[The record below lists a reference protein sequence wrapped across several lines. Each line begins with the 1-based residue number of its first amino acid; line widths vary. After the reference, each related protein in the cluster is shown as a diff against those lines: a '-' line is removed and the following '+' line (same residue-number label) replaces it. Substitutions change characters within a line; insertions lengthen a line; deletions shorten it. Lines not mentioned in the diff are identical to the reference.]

1 MEPTTIIQA
10 RKELQAPKMVQKVLL
25 ICGIISSLL
34 YVGTDILAGMLWKG
48 YSFTSQA
55 ISELSAIGAPTRPL
69 VVPLLTIYGPLV
81 IAFGLGVWI
90 SAGRNRALR
99 VTGGLLIGIGLVG
112 LAWTPFPMHL
122 GEPVSSFANTIH
134 SIFAGVQVLLILVT
148 IGFGAIAYRNWF
160 RFYSIGTI
168 LTLLFAGVVA
178 FWLAATGQAKS
189 WFGAIERINVYGYLL
204 WVVVLAIVLLRE
216 EKRPGA
222 FR

>member
-1 MEPTTIIQA
+1 MDTTISGSGSSG
-10 RKELQAPKMVQKVLL
+10 KVLL
-25 ICGIISSLL
+25 KEVLLVCGILSSLL
-34 YVGTDILAGMLWKG
+34 YFGTDVLGGMLWEG
-48 YSFTSQA
+48 YSFTDQP
-55 ISELSAIGAPTRPL
+55 ISALAAIGAPVRQLTAPL
-69 VVPLLTIYGPLV
+69 FTIYAVPLF
-81 IAFGLGVWI
+81 AFGLGVWG
-90 SAGRNRALR
+90 SAGRNRALH

-178 FWLAATGQAKS
+178 VWLAATGQAKS

-216 EKRPGA
+216 EKRPGV

>member
-1 MEPTTIIQA
+1 MEPTTRIQD
-10 RKELQAPKMVQKVLL
+10 RKELQAQKRVRKALL
-25 ICGIISSLL
+25 ICGILSSLL
-34 YVGTDILAGMLWKG
+34 YVGTDILAGMLWEG

-55 ISELSAIGAPTRPL
+55 ISELGAIGAPTRTITAPL
-69 VVPLLTIYGPLV
+69 FFIYGPLA
-81 IAFGLGVWI
+81 IAFGLGTWI

-99 VTGGLLIGIGLVG
+99 LTGGLLIGIGLVG

-134 SIFAGVQVLLILVT
+134 SIFAAVQVVLVLVA
-148 IGFGAIAYRNWF
+148 IGFGAVAYQNWF

-168 LTLLFAGVVA
+168 LTLIFAGVVA
-178 FWLAATGQAKS
+178 FWLAATGQVTS

-204 WVVVLAIVLLRE
+204 
-216 EKRPGA
+216 RPGA